1 MDKEYISQE
10 KFIKLLENTIEAELQ
25 KPSEETDMKAVL
37 ECEHLINALMGNEH
51 VYTSEEAEKY
61 FAKIKEKKATKKT
74 VHIFS
79 KKALVASVAVFVMF
93 LGAFTVYATS
103 PVVREFIHKTL
114 NLDVGNS
121 FEEEGITY
129 TNSGK
134 DIKYNNIEELLNNEG
149 LNIKYPKYVPYD
161 SSIKIINYAET
172 EETIYF
178 TFDNNK
184 IQFTINLENSLN
196 DSSIKNAEKLT
207 INNLDI
213 YIFSKNSCFIAYAII
228 NNDLYTIQCDSKEEL
243 LNIINSI
250 K

>member
-10 KFIKLLENTIEAELQ
+10 KFIKLLEETIESELQ

-61 FAKIKEKKATKKT
+61 FAKIKEKEAKKPSFC
-74 VHIFS
+74 IFS
-79 KKALVASVAVFVMF
+79 KRALVASVAAFVMF

-103 PVVREFIHKTL
+103 PVVRDFIHKTL

-121 FEEEGITY
+121 FEEDDITY
-129 TNSGK
+129 IHAGK
-134 DIKYNNIEELLNNEG
+134 NVQYDNIEDILEKENLD
-149 LNIKYPKYVPYD
+149 IRYPRYFPYNATITEVGYIE
-161 SSIKIINYAET
+161 SGNKIF
-172 EETIYF
+172 F
-178 TFDNNK
+178 TFNK
-184 IQFTINLENSLN
+184 NQIQFTIKKNASLS
-196 DSSIKNAEKLT
+196 DGLIKNAEKIS
-207 INNLDI
+207 INNFNY
-213 YIFSKNSCFIAYAII
+213 YINSKDTFFIAYAII

>member
-10 KFIKLLENTIEAELQ
+10 KFIKLLEETIESELQ

-79 KKALVASVAVFVMF
+79 KRTLVASVAVFVMF

-114 NLDVGNS
+114 NLDIGKS
-121 FEEEGITY
+121 FDEDDVTY
-129 TNSGK
+129 VLLGQN
-134 DIKYNNIEELLNNEG
+134 YRYENIETLLESEN
-149 LNIKYPKYVPYD
+149 LDIKYPKYIPYD
-161 SSIKIINYAET
+161 ARIEKISSVAEENT
-172 EETIYF
+172 LYF
-178 TFDNNK
+178 SFNNDK
-184 IQFTINLENSLN
+184 IQFTIMKDQSL
-196 DSSIKNAEKLT
+196 SEGLIKNAERIIANKYSFY
-207 INNLDI
+207 IN
-213 YIFSKNSCFIAYAII
+213 SRRTCFVAYASI
-228 NNDLYTIQCDSKEEL
+228 NNDLYTLQCDSKEEL
-243 LNIINSI
+243 LKMINSI
-250 K
+250 E